1 MQSKRIKMMSIPG
14 KLFLAVF
21 VLALISPSAHGAP
34 QGSGYK
40 LIRKIPIG
48 GEGRWDYLSF
58 DPVARRLYV
67 SHLAHIV
74 VIDADAGKVVGD
86 IDTGDPQFTHRAVVA
101 REFGRIFTSNAGTST
116 VGIFDLKTLAKLG
129 EVKTDVGTDAIIYDP
144 ASKRVFTFNGRSKN
158 STAIDPA
165 TGNIVGTIALPG
177 RPEFPEIDGA
187 GHLYVNIA
195 DKSEISAID
204 PKALTVTQTWPVAPC
219 VEPSGL
225 AMDVAHHRLFA
236 GCRNK
241 LMVMINADTGEVL
254 GSVPIGPGVDADRF
268 DPGTGYAF
276 ASTVDGM
283 LTIAHE
289 DSPDKMT
296 LVDNVKTQI
305 GARTMEVDPKTHHVF
320 VITADLGPATPEA
333 PDNPR
338 AWPILPNTF
347 VVLEY
352 GK

>member
-1 MQSKRIKMMSIPG
+1 MHSRNPRTWLVAG
-14 KLFLAVF
+14 KLFIAML
-21 VLALISPSAHGAP
+21 VLAPLLPGAP
-34 QGSGYK
+34 QGSGFK

-58 DPVARRLYV
+58 DPEARRLYV

-101 REFGRIFTSNAGTST
+101 REFGRIFTSNAGNSS
-116 VGIFDLKTLAKLG
+116 VGIFDLKTLAKID
-129 EVKTDVGTDAIIYDP
+129 EVKTDPGTDAIIYDP

-165 TGNIVGTIALPG
+165 TGKLIGRVPLPG
-177 RPEFPEIDGA
+177 RPEFPEVDGR
-187 GHLYVNIA
+187 GHLWVNIA
-195 DKSEISAID
+195 DKSMIASID
-204 PKALTVTQTWPVAPC
+204 PETLELKASWPVAPC

-225 AMDVAHHRLFA
+225 AADVVHHRLFA

-241 LMVMINADTGEVL
+241 LMVMVNADTGAVL
-254 GSVPIGPGVDADRF
+254 GSVPIGPGIDADRF
-268 DPGTGYAF
+268 DPGNGYAY

-289 DSPDKMT
+289 DTPDKLT

-305 GARTMEVDPKTHHVF
+305 GARTMEVDPKTHHVY
-320 VITADLGPATPEA
+320 VISADLGPPTAEA